1 MSTSTS
7 SIVFDDDGDLH
18 PTFADFSASQIAEL
32 IYIAVSEGGC
42 SCAEREQPR
51 VHLDYIHRVV

>member
-32 IYIAVSEGGC
+32 IYIAVRV
-42 SCAEREQPR
+42 REVVR
-51 VHLDYIHRVV
+51 VQNASNRVCT